1 MMDTLRII
9 GPRLLATLGVLVA
22 FNLVLFATWFLWAM
36 PMRTDA
42 ERNLRT
48 LDGEI
53 NKLRRSI
60 VNIKDEMVYYND
72 NIDKFNALKA
82 TGFILTGEEDSTQS
96 TQAQVFDFISTQR
109 TANRIINM
117 QYEIA
122 EPVTIK
128 SREIELTKNMLQKR
142 QITLSNIAAF
152 FDTDIFRMI
161 HQLNTQ
167 AAGHTRI
174 TSVSLI
180 RANPDNFEKALERI
194 SMGTQEGLITATV
207 LLDWYNMAPL
217 PEENLPT
224 TPRRR

>member
-22 FNLVLFATWFLWAM
+22 FNLVLFATWFLWAT
-36 PMRTDA
+36 PLRTDA

-60 VNIKDEMVYYND
+60 VNIKDEMVYYNE
-72 NIDKFNALKA
+72 NIDRYNTLKDK
-82 TGFILTGEEDSTQS
+82 GFILTGEEENP
-96 TQAQVFDFISTQR
+96 QAQVFDFIAAQR

-117 QYEIA
+117 QYEIG

-128 SREIELTKNMLQKR
+128 SREVELTKNMLQKR
-142 QITLSNIAAF
+142 QITLSNISAF
-152 FDTDIFRMI
+152 FDTDIYRMI

-167 AAGHTRI
+167 AAGHTRV

-180 RANPDNFEKALERI
+180 RANPDTFEKALDRI
-194 SMGTQEGLITATV
+194 ALGTQEGLITATV

>member
-22 FNLVLFATWFLWAM
+22 FNLALFATWFLWAT

-42 ERNLRT
+42 ERNLRK

-53 NKLRRSI
+53 KKLRSSI
-60 VNIKDEMVYYND
+60 VNIKDEMIYYND
-72 NIDKFNALKA
+72 NIDKFNALKDK
-82 TGFILTGEEDSTQS
+82 GFILSGEEDN
-96 TQAQVFDFISTQR
+96 TQAQVFDFISAQR

-117 QYEIA
+117 QYEIT
-122 EPVTIK
+122 EPTTIK
-128 SREIELTKNMLQKR
+128 SREIELTKHMLQKR

-174 TSVSLI
+174 TSVSLV
-180 RANPDNFEKALERI
+180 RPNPDNFEKSLERI
-194 SMGTQEGLITATV
+194 ALGTQEGLITATI

-224 TPRRR
+224 TPRR